1 MDSRT
6 IHASLICSQCQR
18 SFEAEIP
25 VRVNA
30 RKNPEW
36 IAAAQQGTLH
46 LVQCPYCRTLV
57 PVDVPLLL
65 FIPERRPPLVFIPS
79 RRASFRDALDQLE
92 SLLTSPEGRREPSQE
107 WEEEPFREVEIVPSG
122 GLSEALEGRPA
133 AASRR
138 PEELPA
144 LKELEDLLRTLFEQ
158 ENPLDLFETCRRIR
172 EAGWLEA
179 ARLVLAQLQ
188 HRLTYSLWQ
197 EDFADPLLISAIWMV
212 TDRISLFAEINEHA
226 FLSSWLRQ
234 SILFWWPFPPFVVAL
249 TPQELEQWE
258 PEPWQAL
265 RRINEAYQLHQSRFR
280 EAWRELWEGLPPEE
294 WMWRWPP
301 EEWVWVWRRVWWER
315 ERWAQKIRRIL
326 PLGEMTPN
334 LAMSLFMRFYFD
346 RLIAHGRWFL
356 TERLK
361 EIVGNLGKQVFQDTI
376 ETRFYL
382 IASANVIPG
391 GPVLPLGLCMVCPES
406 DCGYAWRRAF
416 KGQILICP
424 THSTTLQPDPNRTEC

>member
-30 RKNPEW
+30 RKNPKW

-79 RRASFRDALDQLE
+79 RRASFRDALDQLG

-301 EEWVWVWRRVWWER
+301 EEWVWVWRRVWW
-315 ERWAQKIRRIL
+315 
-326 PLGEMTPN
+326 GEG
-334 LAMSLFMRFYFD
+334 AM
-346 RLIAHGRWFL
+346 G
-356 TERLK
+356 TK
-361 EIVGNLGKQVFQDTI
+361 DTK
-376 ETRFYL
+376 
-382 IASANVIPG
+382 
-391 GPVLPLGLCMVCPES
+391 
-406 DCGYAWRRAF
+406 D
-416 KGQILICP
+416 
-424 THSTTLQPDPNRTEC
+424 TTSR

>member
-1 MDSRT
+1 
-6 IHASLICSQCQR
+6 
-18 SFEAEIP
+18 
-25 VRVNA
+25 
-30 RKNPEW
+30 
-36 IAAAQQGTLH
+36 
-46 LVQCPYCRTLV
+46 
-57 PVDVPLLL
+57 
-65 FIPERRPPLVFIPS
+65 
-79 RRASFRDALDQLE
+79 
-92 SLLTSPEGRREPSQE
+92 
-107 WEEEPFREVEIVPSG
+107 VEIVPSG

-197 EDFADPLLISAIWMV
+197 EDFAVPFLISAIWMV

-265 RRINEAYQLHQSRFR
+265 RRINEVYQLYQSRFR
-280 EAWRELWEGLPPEE
+280 EAWRELWEGLLPEE

-301 EEWVWVWRRVWWER
+301 EEW
-315 ERWAQKIRRIL
+315 
-326 PLGEMTPN
+326 M
-334 LAMSLFMRFYFD
+334 
-346 RLIAHGRWFL
+346 
-356 TERLK
+356 
-361 EIVGNLGKQVFQDTI
+361 
-376 ETRFYL
+376 
-382 IASANVIPG
+382 
-391 GPVLPLGLCMVCPES
+391 
-406 DCGYAWRRAF
+406 
-416 KGQILICP
+416 
-424 THSTTLQPDPNRTEC
+424 